1 MSRFRSLL
9 PPLPS
14 LFASVA
20 AFGLLATFVVQTTR
34 AQSGPPLPFPIVF
47 VSRQIPN
54 DGTTYW
60 SVPKDQ
66 PGVGGHSRF
75 RPAAPG
81 KLLIREMDGS
91 IRTLIDGAAP
101 SAATLNLIDVNA
113 PDVSY
118 DGNFIVFAGLPAGS
132 HPTGPVAHPGAWRI
146 YLISRDGSF
155 LRQVSPEEDRS
166 GIAMESLRGCD
177 DTDPIWLPDG
187 RIVFTSTRYPSYAQ
201 YSGVRTTNLYVV
213 ASDQSGLRR
222 ITSERNGADRPLVD
236 PVTGKIVYSRWWRNH
251 RFAVDDASTTVVD
264 PNGGFIQ
271 KDGLSAD
278 RSLQMDGTPAFA
290 DYLWRNAWHAAS
302 INPDGTNLTMWGG
315 AFRDEE
321 ANHVYGGAFS
331 PDGTLFANFFPMYNM
346 TEAGGF
352 GGIRKFTRGP
362 NRYTRVAGVTDLTG
376 SYASPSNPTSY
387 GVFSGQYVTEPEVLP
402 DGRLIVSVA
411 ANVNQDYGLYT
422 MNADGSGMQPLFDVP
437 GFTELRARALR
448 SRPKPPVLADIHKA
462 PVSRQ
467 PPAASGPY
475 DGDGTFVF
483 DALNVYF
490 NAAVD
495 TDIVSAPPIGS
506 AATLR
511 FFIDHQRTSPGSFP
525 NRDWP
530 ILLKSLPVSAGGA
543 VRDDVAP
550 ANVPLFEQVRSADGK
565 VPLTGGP
572 YRDGAAHVAGMNFA
586 PARSVA
592 RCVGCHTGHTM
603 IPVPS
608 SLDAAKWTNLAPGAR
623 IDVSSTRDARY
634 NGGLIDRRVLKGE
647 NFRYWTAANGQ
658 HQNQWARLT
667 FPVPVKVRTVRLY
680 NPRSGGEANSSIA
693 VQNTTVRLFS
703 DEEATQEIAAKES
716 GALTVT
722 GTDIEFTP
730 VVARAVRVD
739 IGNVTGTF
747 YGERTASL
755 AEIEVIATGDIDA
768 PPPPDPTADTDTD
781 GMPNGWEA
789 NFGLNPGD
797 SSDATADPD
806 GDGVQ
811 NKDEYLR
818 GSHPRGTHTRYFAEG
833 SANGFFQ
840 TTLALLN
847 PGDEAARVVLR
858 FLKSDG
864 VPASHTRVIAAHSR
878 ATIVP
883 ADIMGT
889 ADFSTVVESDREIV
903 ADRTM
908 TWAGEARYG
917 SHAEGSIASPGLT
930 WYLAEG
936 ATHGAFDLYYLL
948 QNPNDTDAQVRVR
961 YLLPDGAAP
970 IEKTYTV
977 PRASRR
983 TIWVDDETFEVG
995 GSGSTPQKLLGAS
1008 DVSAVIEVTNN
1019 QPIVV
1024 ERAMYMTRSDE
1035 PYSAG
1040 HDSAGVQAAA
1050 TRWFLAEGATGPFFD
1065 MFVLLANPS
1074 ASTAQV
1080 RITYLLNGGG
1090 TRTRMHD
1097 VAANSRMTVNVAQET
1112 FDDTPPGTLPLA
1124 SETLSAVVES
1134 INDVP
1139 IIVERSMWWPSFS
1152 TSASGWVEAHNSPG
1166 TTQTGLAWALAGGE
1180 LDATRGQETFILI
1193 ANTSPFAGKARVRLM
1208 YENGETMDH
1217 EVALEPNSRTTVS
1230 VRDAFPLAE
1239 GRRFG
1244 AVITSLLADGA
1255 KAPAQLV
1262 VERAMYA
1269 HANGIT
1275 WASGTNLLGTKL
1287 R

>member
-9 PPLPS
+9 PPLPP
-14 LFASVA
+14 
-20 AFGLLATFVVQTTR
+20 LLASIAALGFFATIVAQTTR
-34 AQSGPPLPFPIVF
+34 AQSGQALPFPIVF

-54 DGTTYW
+54 NGTIYW
-60 SVPKDQ
+60 TVPKDQ

-101 SAATLNLIDVNA
+101 SSATLHLVDVNA

-132 HPTGPVAHPGAWRI
+132 HSTAPVSHPGAWRI
-146 YLISRDGSF
+146 YLITRDGSY
-155 LRQVSPEEDRS
+155 LRQVSSEEERS
-166 GIAMESLRGCD
+166 GIAIESLRGYD
-177 DTDPIWLPDG
+177 DTDPVWLPDG
-187 RIVFTSTRYPSYAQ
+187 RIVFTSTRYPSYAH
-201 YSGVRTTNLYVV
+201 YSGVRTTNLHVM
-213 ASDQSGLRR
+213 ASDGSGMRR
-222 ITSERNGADRPLVD
+222 ITAERNGADRPMID
-236 PVTGKIVYSRWWRNH
+236 PVTGKIVYARWWRNH
-251 RFAVDDASTTVVD
+251 RFAVDDASTTVAD
-264 PNGGFIQ
+264 PNGGYIQ
-271 KDGLSAD
+271 KDGLSAN
-278 RSLQMDGTPAFA
+278 RSLQMAGTPGFA

-315 AFRDEE
+315 TFRDEE
-321 ANHVYGGAFS
+321 ANHVYGGAFA

-352 GGIRKFTRGP
+352 GGIRKYVRGP
-362 NRYTRVAGVTDLTG
+362 HRYTRVAGITDLTG
-376 SYASPSNPTSY
+376 SYANVANPTSY
-387 GVFSGQYVTEPEVLP
+387 GVYSGQYVTEPEVLP

-411 ANVNQDYGLYT
+411 SGVNQDYALYT
-422 MNADGSGMQPLFDVP
+422 MNADGSGLQPLYDVP
-437 GFTELRARALR
+437 GATELRARTVRA
-448 SRPKPPVLADIHKA
+448 RPKPPALADIHNA
-462 PVSRQ
+462 PVSAR
-467 PPAASGPY
+467 PPAAVGPY
-475 DGDGTFVF
+475 DVDGTFVF

-495 TDIVSAPPIGS
+495 TDIVSAPAIGS

-525 NRDWP
+525 NQDWP
-530 ILLKSLPVSAGGA
+530 ILLKSLAVSPGGA
-543 VRDDVAP
+543 VRDDAAP
-550 ANVPLFEQVRSADGK
+550 ANVPLFEQARSADGK

-572 YRDGAAHVAGMNFA
+572 YRDGAAHVTGMNFS
-586 PARSVA
+586 PAGSVA

-623 IDVSSTRDARY
+623 IDVSSTRDAKY

-647 NFRYWTAANGQ
+647 IWRYWTAANGQ
-658 HQNQWARLT
+658 HQNQWASLT
-667 FPVPVKVRTVRLY
+667 FPVPVKIRNVRLY
-680 NPRSGGEANSSIA
+680 NPRTGGEASSSIA
-693 VQNTTVRLFS
+693 VQNATVRLFS
-703 DEEATQEIAAKES
+703 DEAATQEVVAKES
-716 GALTVT
+716 GALAVA
-722 GTDIEFTP
+722 GTDVEFTP

-747 YGERTASL
+747 YGARTASL
-755 AEIEVIATGDIDA
+755 AEIEVIASGDVDA
-768 PPPPDPTADTDTD
+768 PPPPEPGGDDDTD

-789 NFGLNPGD
+789 DFGFNPGD
-797 SSDATADPD
+797 PGDATGDAD

-811 NKDEYLR
+811 NRDEYLR

-847 PGDEAARVVLR
+847 PGDDAARVVLR
-858 FLKSDG
+858 FLRSNG
-864 VPASHTRVIAAHSR
+864 TPVSHTRVVAAHSR

-883 ADIMGT
+883 AEIMGQ
-889 ADFSTVVESDREIV
+889 ADFSTIVESDRLV
-903 ADRTM
+903 VSDRTM

-917 SHAEGSIASPGLT
+917 SHAEGSLASPGLT

-948 QNPNDTDAQVRVR
+948 QNPNDSDAQVRVR
-961 YLLPDGAAP
+961 YLLPDGTAP
-970 IEKTYTV
+970 IETTYTV
-977 PRASRR
+977 ARASRR
-983 TIWVDDETFEVG
+983 TIWVDDETFEI
-995 GSGSTPQKLLGAS
+995 GSSSRKLLEAT

-1024 ERAMYMTRSDE
+1024 ERAMYMSRADE
-1035 PYSAG
+1035 AYSAG
-1040 HDSAGVQAAA
+1040 HGSAGVQAPA

-1074 ASTAQV
+1074 AAAAQV

-1090 TRTRMHD
+1090 TRTRVRD
-1097 VAANSRMTVNVAQET
+1097 VAANSRMTINVAQET

-1124 SETLSAVVES
+1124 SETVSMIVES
-1134 INDVP
+1134 INGVP
-1139 IIVERSMWWPSFS
+1139 IIVERSMWWPAFG
-1152 TSASGWVEAHNSPG
+1152 TAATGWVEAHNSPG
-1166 TTQTGLAWALAGGE
+1166 TTQTGIEWAVAGGE
-1180 LDATRGQETFILI
+1180 LDGTRGQDTFILI
-1193 ANTSPFAGKARVRLM
+1193 ANTSAFAGTARVRLM
-1208 YENGETMDH
+1208 FESGETMDYQ
-1217 EVALEPNSRTTVS
+1217 VALAPNSRTTVN
-1230 VRDAFPLAE
+1230 VRDEFPSAE

-1244 AVITSLLADGA
+1244 AVITSTTGVGVPT
-1255 KAPAQLV
+1255 PAQLV
-1262 VERAMYA
+1262 IERAMYA

-1287 R
+1287 Q

>member
-1 MSRFRSLL
+1 MSRFRS
-9 PPLPS
+9 PFPSLPS
-14 LFASVA
+14 ICASIA
-20 AFGLLATFVVQTTR
+20 AIGLLATIVVQTTR
-34 AQSGPPLPFPIVF
+34 AQSGPALPFPIVF
-47 VSRQIPN
+47 VSRQIPAN
-54 DGTTYW
+54 GTIYW
-60 SVPKDQ
+60 NVPKDQ

-81 KLLIREMDGS
+81 KLLIRETDGS
-91 IRTLIDGAAP
+91 IRTLIDGANPTAE
-101 SAATLNLIDVNA
+101 SLHLVDVNA

-132 HPTGPVAHPGAWRI
+132 HPAGPVAHPGAWRI
-146 YLISRDGSF
+146 YMITRDGF
-155 LRQVSPEEDRS
+155 GLHQVSPEEDRS
-166 GIAMESLRGCD
+166 AIAMESLRGYD
-177 DTDPIWLPDG
+177 DTDPVWLPDG
-187 RIVFTSTRYPSYAQ
+187 RIVFTSTRYPSYAH

-213 ASDQSGLRR
+213 RSDMSGLRR
-222 ITSERNGADRPLVD
+222 ITAERNGADRPLVD
-236 PVTGKIVYSRWWRNH
+236 PLTGKIVYARWWRNQ
-251 RFAVDDASTTVVD
+251 RFALDDASTTVAE
-264 PNGGFIQ
+264 PNGGYIQ
-271 KDGLSAD
+271 KDGLSAN
-278 RSLQMDGTPAFA
+278 RNLQMAGTPGFA

-315 AFRDEE
+315 SFRDEE

-352 GGIRKFTRGP
+352 GGIRKFSRGP
-362 NRYTRVAGVTDLTG
+362 HRYTRVAGITDLTG
-376 SYASPSNPTSY
+376 SYANLANPTSH

-402 DGRLIVSVA
+402 DGRLVVSVA
-411 ANVNQDYGLYT
+411 ANVHQDYGLYT
-422 MNADGSGMQPLFDVP
+422 MNADGSGMQRLYDVP
-437 GFTELRARALR
+437 GATELRARAVR
-448 SRPKPPVLADIHKA
+448 ARPKPPVLADIHNA
-462 PVSRQ
+462 PVSAR
-467 PPAASGPY
+467 PPAANGPY
-475 DGDGTFVF
+475 DVDGTFVF

-495 TDIVSAPPIGS
+495 TDIVSAPPVGS

-525 NRDWP
+525 NQDWP
-530 ILLKSLPVSAGGA
+530 ILLKSLPISPGGA
-543 VRDDVAP
+543 VKDDAAP
-550 ANVPLFEQVRSADGK
+550 ANVPLFEQARSADGK

-586 PARSVA
+586 PAGSVA

-608 SLDAAKWTNLAPGAR
+608 SFEAAQWSNLAPGAR
-623 IDVSSTRDARY
+623 IDVSSTRDAKY

-647 NFRYWTAANGQ
+647 IWRYWTAANGQ
-658 HQNQWARLT
+658 HQDQWARLT
-667 FPVPVKVRTVRLY
+667 FPVPVKIRNVRLY
-680 NPRSGGEANSSIA
+680 NPRTGGEANSSIN

-703 DEEATQEIAAKES
+703 DEAATQEVAAKES
-716 GALTVT
+716 GALTVA
-722 GTDIEFTP
+722 GTDVEFTP

-739 IGNVTGTF
+739 IGTVTGTF
-747 YGERTASL
+747 YGARTASL
-755 AEIEVIATGDIDA
+755 AEIEVIASGDIDA
-768 PPPPDPTADTDTD
+768 PPPPEPGADDDTD
-781 GMPNGWEA
+781 GMPNGWETD
-789 NFGLNPGD
+789 FGFNPAD
-797 SSDATADPD
+797 PADATGDPD

-811 NKDEYLR
+811 NRDEYLR

-847 PGDEAARVVLR
+847 PGEDGARVVLR
-858 FLKSDG
+858 FLRSSG
-864 VPASHTRVIAAHSR
+864 TPVSHTRAIGAHAR

-883 ADIMGT
+883 ADIMGP
-889 ADFSTVVESDREIV
+889 ADFSTIVESDRPIV

-908 TWAGEARYG
+908 TWAGDARYG
-917 SHAEGSIASPGLT
+917 SHAEGSLASPGLT

-948 QNPNDTDAQVRVR
+948 QNPNETDAEVRVR
-961 YLLPDGAAP
+961 YLLPGGATP
-970 IEKTYTV
+970 IEKTYIV

-995 GSGSTPQKLLGAS
+995 GGAAPVKLLEAT
-1008 DVSAVIEVTNN
+1008 DVSAVIEVMNN

-1024 ERAMYMTRSDE
+1024 ERAMYMSRDDE
-1035 PYSAG
+1035 AYSAG
-1040 HDSAGVQAAA
+1040 HGSAGVQAPA

-1074 ASTAQV
+1074 ASAAQV

-1090 TRTRMHD
+1090 TRTRVRD
-1097 VAANSRMTVNVAQET
+1097 VAANSRMTINVAQET

-1124 SETLSAVVES
+1124 TETVSMIVES
-1134 INDVP
+1134 INGVP
-1139 IIVERSMWWPSFS
+1139 IIVERSMWWPAFS
-1152 TSASGWVEAHNSPG
+1152 TDPAGWVEAHNSPG
-1166 TTQTGLAWALAGGE
+1166 TTQTGIEWAVAGGE
-1180 LDATRGQETFILI
+1180 LDGTRGLDTFILI
-1193 ANTSPFAGKARVRLM
+1193 ANTSAFAGTARVRLM
-1208 YENGETMDH
+1208 FESGETMDQH
-1217 EVALEPNSRTTVS
+1217 VSLAANSRTTVN
-1230 VRDAFPLAE
+1230 VRDVFPLAE

-1244 AVITSLLADGA
+1244 AVITSILT
-1255 KAPAQLV
+1255 APAPAAAQLV
-1262 VERAMYA
+1262 IERAMYA

-1287 R
+1287 H